1 MEIDKDK
8 IKYLTTV
15 RLLYLLIKERYKT
28 SKTPGVPLKPEAL
41 MKVVH
46 NILDTLFSTG
56 IFEILSSEE
65 EKIAT
70 EYVEQI
76 NKAMIQKYGTVENK
90 EGNA

>member
-1 MEIDKDK
+1 MEIDKNK

-15 RLLYLLIKERYKT
+15 RLLYLLIKERYEA
-28 SKTPGVPLKPEAL
+28 SKTPGVSLKPEVL
-41 MKVVH
+41 MKLVDNV
-46 NILDTLFSTG
+46 LDTLFDKG

-76 NKAMIQKYGTVENK
+76 NKAMIQKYGTVEK
-90 EGNA
+90 EAGNA